1 MEEENN
7 NNCFTTSFVSLAPV
21 THDGEDISVALA
33 VDHGEPFGND
43 AKLDQAIKET
53 ESRKRLYETGLVS
66 AAEYSTARVRQRL
79 IENDR
84 FRSLFPH
91 AEQPPWAA
99 QMVLTMAQME
109 KNIADMGQIMNHR
122 FAQMEGRFIEMDQ
135 RMTFNTI
142 NMKRRTKNAFFFK
155 VTMEEPLLGIVKEI
169 SGVGPGLPN
178 HPVLAVPNPAAVGQ
192 IPTEFPTARTGFD
205 RLTHARLSMLSAQYN
220 HTFGIV
226 ATDNLG
232 SCRDK
237 FKVFITD
244 GYYLE

>member
-1 MEEENN
+1 MTTFCVDFEAKTTMEEENN

-21 THDGEDISVALA
+21 TYDGEDISVALA

-66 AAEYSTARVRQRL
+66 AAKYSTARVRQRL

-109 KNIADMGQIMNHR
+109 QNIAQMGKNMNHR
-122 FAQMEGRFIEMDQ
+122 FDQMEGRFVQ
-135 RMTFNTI
+135 RMAFNSI
-142 NMKRRTKNAFFFK
+142 NMKRRTKNAFFFQ
-155 VTMEEPLLGIVKEI
+155 VT
-169 SGVGPGLPN
+169 
-178 HPVLAVPNPAAVGQ
+178 
-192 IPTEFPTARTGFD
+192 T
-205 RLTHARLSMLSAQYN
+205 
-220 HTFGIV
+220 
-226 ATDNLG
+226 
-232 SCRDK
+232 
-237 FKVFITD
+237 
-244 GYYLE
+244 